1 MTTLVCWVGVDSH
14 GPTSVYIASD
24 SRISWGDNRW
34 NLGRKL
40 YASKNSANILGFS
53 GKISLPSQ
61 VLGQIMELIDNGI
74 MFSETD
80 TFEVKLEK
88 IRRFVDYSY
97 KSLPA
102 NVSGKFTIVYA
113 SRSNIK
119 MNSTFHVATIKG
131 SAYKIVKAEVL
142 NLPSSSDVIH
152 RSGSGYSVFKKNY
165 EKWVGDPREKKIR
178 TSRAVFSSLCES
190 ISSGKDPF
198 TGGAPQLVGLYRSE
212 GNGQSFGVIHEQKRF
227 LYGAL
232 VEDGHNFN
240 QVEWRNELFEICCG
254 EQMSIKGKAQRQ
266 PKII

>member
-1 MTTLVCWVGVDSH
+1 MTTLICWVGVDSH
-14 GPTSVYIASD
+14 GPTSIYIASD
-24 SRISWGDNRW
+24 SRISWGDERW

-61 VLGQIMELIDNGI
+61 VLGQVIELIDNGV

-88 IRRFVDYSY
+88 IRSFVEHSY
-97 KSLPA
+97 NSLPK
-102 NVSGKFTIVYA
+102 NVSGNFTIIYA
-113 SRSNIK
+113 SRTKVK
-119 MNSTFHVATIKG
+119 MDSTFHVATIRG
-131 SAYKIVKAEVL
+131 NAYKFVKSEVL
-142 NLPSSSDVIH
+142 ALPSSSDVIH
-152 RSGSGYSVFKKNY
+152 RSGSGRSVFKKNY
-165 EKWVGDPREKKIR
+165 EEWVGDPREKKIR

-198 TGGAPQLVGLYRSE
+198 TGGAPQLVGLYRSG
-212 GNGQSFGVIHEQKRF
+212 GNGQSFGVIHRQQRF

-232 VEDGHNFN
+232 VENGHNLN

-254 EQMSIKGKAQRQ
+254 EQMTIKGRAQRQ